1 MNVYLLLDRSG
12 SMSTLWSEA
21 IGAINGY
28 VGNLKKK
35 DYVHLAVFDSSGY
48 DVIRD
53 MKVED
58 WEDIDANEVQ
68 PGGTTPLYDSCAK
81 IMQTAEDDN
90 AKKTILVVMT
100 DGHENASKEHTQASI
115 KAKVKLFEDKKW
127 EVIFLGANFDAV
139 ESVSGSV
146 GVMASKTMN
155 IGAGNLRDAM
165 HTLSSYSAG
174 YATTG
179 ASINFT
185 AEDKLKAVTP
195 T

>member
-68 PGGTTPLYDSCAK
+68 PGGTTPL
-81 IMQTAEDDN
+81 
-90 AKKTILVVMT
+90 
-100 DGHENASKEHTQASI
+100 
-115 KAKVKLFEDKKW
+115 
-127 EVIFLGANFDAV
+127 
-139 ESVSGSV
+139 
-146 GVMASKTMN
+146 
-155 IGAGNLRDAM
+155 
-165 HTLSSYSAG
+165 LSLIHIS
-174 YATTG
+174 
-179 ASINFT
+179 
-185 AEDKLKAVTP
+185 EP
-195 T
+195 TRPY